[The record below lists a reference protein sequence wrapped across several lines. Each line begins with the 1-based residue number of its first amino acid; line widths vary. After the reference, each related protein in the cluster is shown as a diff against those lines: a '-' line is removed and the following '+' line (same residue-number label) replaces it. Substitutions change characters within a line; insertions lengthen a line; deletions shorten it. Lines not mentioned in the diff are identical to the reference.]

1 MKKKIMFAGLLLVA
15 LSWLPLIVEQGHQD
29 LTDILYNW
37 LYQDME
43 YVEIRVTK
51 LEDLSVEGQI
61 CRIFKKDCKTA
72 IAVVRAENGTL
83 ACDRVSIKPNS
94 DGTIDRG
101 LWQLN
106 SRYHPF
112 ITDCLENTKRAYEI
126 YKSRGNRFTAWSAF
140 NNGVFKKFIN

>member
-1 MKKKIMFAGLLLVA
+1 MFAGLLLVA
-15 LSWLPLIVEQGHQD
+15 LLWLPIIVQTGIED

-37 LYQDME
+37 LYQDTE
-43 YVEIRVTK
+43 YLQLNVPK
-51 LEDLSVEGQI
+51 LESLNTEAQI
-61 CRIFKKDCKTA
+61 CRIFRKDCKVA
-72 IAVVRAENGTL
+72 LAVSQAENGTRE
-83 ACDRVSIKPNS
+83 CDRVSIKPNK

-126 YKSRGNRFTAWSAF
+126 YKSRGNSFSAWSAF
-140 NNGVFKKFIN
+140 NNGSYKKYLN